1 MRRLSHEMLALFG
14 SRMGVAALG
23 LVTGVVLARGLGP
36 HDRGLLALALLLPS
50 TLMTICKLGITQANV
65 YCNRREGAPLAQVAS
80 NSLVLALVLSLACA
94 AGIWLARDSLTT
106 TLVKGLPLWALA
118 LSLWRLPWL
127 LVDNFFWGVLQAM
140 GQFSLYNRRTLA
152 GAALLLAGVLAAWGL
167 GRLDLWVTLWIY
179 SAVTALVVASLLVS
193 VYRRVPF
200 GWRADFGL
208 LWRQLRFGVKSY
220 TQILT
225 THLLFRSDVYLVAYF
240 LDPARTA
247 FYSLAL
253 HFTEMLLEIPQ
264 AVGWVVYPKLASL
277 AKDDVHRLTAQT
289 CRRTVLL
296 TTAGG
301 VAVVLCGP
309 ILIPL
314 WYGRAFTDA
323 TLPLPFAAWGAMAM
337 AVFTI
342 LSRDFTSRN
351 RQSVNIQAGALA
363 LGTNVALNIFF
374 IPRYGIVGAA
384 LATGIAYSLAAALL
398 LWRFQQESQIAIRS
412 VLIPNRQD
420 VAFIAGSLVDALT
433 RRNHRVALWIGRAP
447 LVARGLSALDPGSRR
462 GNGR

>member
-1 MRRLSHEMLALFG
+1 MRRLSHEMLALFS

-23 LVTGVVLARGLGP
+23 MVTGVLLARGLGP

-50 TLMTICKLGITQANV
+50 TLMTVCKLGITQANV
-65 YCNRREGAPLAQVAS
+65 YCTRREGASPTQVAS
-80 NSLVLALVLSLACA
+80 NSLVLALGLSMACVLVV
-94 AGIWLARDSLTT
+94 WLARDSLTT

-140 GQFSLYNRRTLA
+140 GQFSLYNRRTLS
-152 GAALLLAGVLAAWGL
+152 GAALLLIGILAAWSL
-167 GRLDLWVTLWIY
+167 GRLDLWVALWVY
-179 SAVTALVVASLLVS
+179 SAVTTLVVGSLLFS
-193 VYRRVPF
+193 VYRRLSF

-208 LWRQLRFGVKSY
+208 LSRQLQFGAKSY

-225 THLLFRSDVYLVAYF
+225 THLLFRSDIYMVAYF

-277 AKDDVHRLTAQT
+277 PKEEVHRLTAQT

-296 TTAGG
+296 TIAGC

-314 WYGRAFTDA
+314 WYGKAFTEA
-323 TLPLPFAAWGAMAM
+323 TLPLPFAALGALAM
-337 AVFTI
+337 SVFTI

-351 RQSVNIQAGALA
+351 RQGVNIQAGVLA
-363 LGTNVALNIFF
+363 LGANVALNVLF

-384 LATGIAYSLAAALL
+384 LATAIAYGLAAGLL
-398 LWRFQQESQIAIRS
+398 VWRFQRESQMG
-412 VLIPNRQD
+412 VHNFLIPNRQD
-420 VAFIAGSLVDALT
+420 VAFIMSALADALSRYHRRVVASTGGAALVSRGLAALGFVT
-433 RRNHRVALWIGRAP
+433 RRGHGR
-447 LVARGLSALDPGSRR
+447 
-462 GNGR
+462 